1 MKKLLES
8 ELMRKFLLVF
18 FIGFL
23 FMGVGRIML
32 DVFREQPFD
41 SRDVLMFVMSFF
53 FIFNYIKKRV
63 DKEIT

>member
-63 DKEIT
+63 DKNIT

>member
-8 ELMRKFLLVF
+8 EIMRKFLLVF

-32 DVFREQPFD
+32 DVFREQLFD
-41 SRDVLMFVMSFF
+41 YRDVLMCVMSFF
-53 FIFNYIKKRV
+53 FIFNHIKKRV

>member
-8 ELMRKFLLVF
+8 EIMRKFLLVF
-18 FIGFL
+18 FISFL

-41 SRDVLMFVMSFF
+41 YGDVLMSVMSFF

>member
-8 ELMRKFLLVF
+8 EIMRKFLLVF

-41 SRDVLMFVMSFF
+41 YKDVLISVMSFF

-63 DKEIT
+63 DK

>member
-1 MKKLLES
+1 
-8 ELMRKFLLVF
+8 MRKFLLVF

-41 SRDVLMFVMSFF
+41 YKDVLMCVMSFF

-63 DKEIT
+63 DK

>member
-8 ELMRKFLLVF
+8 EIMRKSLLVLF
-18 FIGFL
+18 AGFL

-41 SRDVLMFVMSFF
+41 YGDVLMCVMSFF

>member
-8 ELMRKFLLVF
+8 EIMRKFLLVF
-18 FIGFL
+18 FIVFL

-32 DVFREQPFD
+32 DVFREQLFD
-41 SRDVLMFVMSFF
+41 YRDFLMCVMSFF

>member
-8 ELMRKFLLVF
+8 EIMRKFLLVF

-32 DVFREQPFD
+32 DVFREQLFD
-41 SRDVLMFVMSFF
+41 YRDVLMCVISFF
-53 FIFNYIKKRV
+53 FIFNHIKKRV

>member
-8 ELMRKFLLVF
+8 EIMRRFLLVF

-41 SRDVLMFVMSFF
+41 YRDVLMCVMSFF